1 MSDTN
6 IFPSAPSSYVGL
18 YYIADPSSGWSVNGD
33 NNPANCIATQSDSK
47 TISVNLY
54 DAWDPGPNSPYYS
67 FGLGSLPTYITIT
80 AMTMYWYENRS
91 GTSPGSWK
99 GQHSLDG
106 SNWTDNIASHTVN
119 AGSLVSGSMA
129 RPGGG
134 SWTRSDLSNLRVR
147 CYPTAAAS
155 SSRVVSIDLWYVTVS
170 WTYVVPTTVQTDDA
184 DQIGVFSARL
194 KGTINSNGDLGGQY
208 RFVWG
213 TSSGSYSYS
222 TSWTTV
228 TDGGS
233 NQYTHTPSLSPATN
247 YFYRIEYRNSGL
259 EVTNGAEKTFKTL
272 SGGCFVMVD

>member
-1 MSDTN
+1 
-6 IFPSAPSSYVGL
+6 
-18 YYIADPSSGWSVNGD
+18 
-33 NNPANCIATQSDSK
+33 
-47 TISVNLY
+47 
-54 DAWDPGPNSPYYS
+54 
-67 FGLGSLPTYITIT
+67 
-80 AMTMYWYENRS
+80 
-91 GTSPGSWK
+91 
-99 GQHSLDG
+99 
-106 SNWTDNIASHTVN
+106 
-119 AGSLVSGSMA
+119 
-129 RPGGG
+129 
-134 SWTRSDLSNLRVR
+134 
-147 CYPTAAAS
+147 
-155 SSRVVSIDLWYVTVS
+155 
-170 WTYVVPTTVQTDDA
+170 
-184 DQIGVFSARL
+184 VFSARL